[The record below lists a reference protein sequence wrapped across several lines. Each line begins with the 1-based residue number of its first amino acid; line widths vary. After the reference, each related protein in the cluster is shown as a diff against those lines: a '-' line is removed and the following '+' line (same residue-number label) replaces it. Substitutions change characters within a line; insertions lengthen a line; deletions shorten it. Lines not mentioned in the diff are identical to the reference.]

1 MEKDFR
7 DSNSTNSVVS
17 QPAVE
22 VVDLLTPEESM
33 LPSVFEFQNYRQYLK
48 AYLDFRKKIDSR
60 YTVAKMAGQMGF
72 SSHAGLAMILS
83 GQRELRSPYI
93 EKFCQMVDFKI
104 KERLY
109 FEALLRGAEMS
120 PQKRK
125 KFIRSIE
132 VLTDEW
138 QPPKDCDSARLMDYM
153 VTHQILSL
161 YKRPCSREEIK
172 RQFKYRIQDFI
183 LDEILSSM
191 EKSNVVT
198 KENDQYRLLKDVLV
212 IENNVPAGSGK
223 EFHLDFMDLAKQSLM
238 KEEPSQREF
247 QTYLVT
253 IDSNKL
259 SEMKKRVKSLVLQI
273 LEEYEE
279 NEKSDTSVQF
289 HFNLFECT
297 KKLPTEESDDSTS
310 V

>member
-1 MEKDFR
+1 MEKDLR
-7 DSNSTNSVVS
+7 DLNSTNSIVS
-17 QPAVE
+17 QALSETAEFV
-22 VVDLLTPEESM
+22 TPEESL
-33 LPSVFEFQNYRQYLK
+33 LPSVFEFQNYRLYLK
-48 AYLDFRKKIDSR
+48 AYFDFKKQIDPR
-60 YTVAKMAGQMGF
+60 FTLAKLATQMGF
-72 SSHAGLAMILS
+72 SSHAGLAMIMS

-93 EKFCQMVDFKI
+93 EKFCNLVNFKI

-138 QPPKDCDSARLMDYM
+138 LPPKDCGNARLIDYS

-161 YKRPCSREEIK
+161 YKRPCTREEIK
-172 RQFKYRIQDFI
+172 RQFKYRIQDFV
-183 LDEILSSM
+183 LDEILLSM
-191 EKSNVVT
+191 QKSNVVE
-198 KENDQYRLLKDVLV
+198 KENDRFRLLKDVLV
-212 IENNVPAGSGK
+212 IENNAPAGSGK
-223 EFHLDFMDLAKQSLM
+223 EMHLDFMELAKQSLM

-253 IDSNKL
+253 IDSKRL
-259 SEMKKRVKSLVLQI
+259 VEMKKRIKSLVVQI
-273 LEEYEE
+273 LEEYED
-279 NEKSDTSVQF
+279 NQNSDTSVQF

-297 KKLPTEESDDSTS
+297 KKLTTEESDDSTS